1 MVEPF
6 LSIEKNDSLILLNEK
21 FSTYKTKVA
30 LPEQLFGKLVQIY
43 DNIFEC
49 ALLKIKLCFMAQKT

>member
-6 LSIEKNDSLILLNEK
+6 LSIEKSDLLILLNEK

-30 LPEQLFGKLVQIY
+30 LPE
-43 DNIFEC
+43 
-49 ALLKIKLCFMAQKT
+49 